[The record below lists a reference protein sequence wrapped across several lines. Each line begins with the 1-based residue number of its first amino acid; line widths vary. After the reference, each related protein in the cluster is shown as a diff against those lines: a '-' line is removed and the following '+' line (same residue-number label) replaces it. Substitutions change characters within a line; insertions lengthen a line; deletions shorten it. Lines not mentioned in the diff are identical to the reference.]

1 MMTILLFFSIL
12 NLVLNIGILIVL
24 IMNLFKEA
32 VE

>member
-12 NLVLNIGILIVL
+12 NLVLNIGILTAMVIL
-24 IMNLFKEA
+24 IFREA

>member
-12 NLVLNIGILIVL
+12 NLILNVGILIVL
-24 IMNLFKEA
+24 IMNIFKEA